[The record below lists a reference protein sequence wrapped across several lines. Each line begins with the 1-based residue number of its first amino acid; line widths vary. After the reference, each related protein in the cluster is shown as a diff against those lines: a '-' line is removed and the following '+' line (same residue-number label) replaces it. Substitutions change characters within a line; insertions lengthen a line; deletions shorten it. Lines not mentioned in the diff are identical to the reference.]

1 MADHYL
7 EGREVAF
14 LGSPDEPV
22 EKVRYYLD
30 HEAERVLIARAGY
43 RRCVRDHSLKN
54 RAEAIIETF
63 LAANPLG
70 NQQSGSGS

>member
-7 EGREVAF
+7 EGRGVAF
-14 LGSPDEPV
+14 FGSPDEPV
-22 EKVRYYLD
+22 EKERYYLD

-43 RRCVRDHSLKN
+43 RRCVRGHSLKN
-54 RAEAIIETF
+54 RAQAIVETF

-70 NQQSGSGS
+70 SYQNESRS